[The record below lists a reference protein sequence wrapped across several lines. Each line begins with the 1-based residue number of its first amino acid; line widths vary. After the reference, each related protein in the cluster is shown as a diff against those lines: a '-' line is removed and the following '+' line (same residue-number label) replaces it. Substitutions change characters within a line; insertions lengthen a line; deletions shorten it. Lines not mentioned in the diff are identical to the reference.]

1 MTGSA
6 IENDKSELL
15 AGQASS
21 NTFDVSVEANRKT
34 VEDGSYAEEVA
45 GAYASKE
52 NVPFLND
59 NKSCSKVRP
68 VTKKKKKKSDEEP
81 APTRKITMS
90 ERMISNMSSFA

>member
-1 MTGSA
+1 M
-6 IENDKSELL
+6 D
-15 AGQASS
+15 
-21 NTFDVSVEANRKT
+21 ANKIT
-34 VEDGSYAEEVA
+34 VKNERYAENV
-45 GAYASKE
+45 SKYL
-52 NVPFLND
+52 VPFLND